1 MGLVRGRHSALFV
14 VALDMFTDTLLY
26 YLLVP
31 LLPAYAR
38 QYGLNQMGI
47 GILFGSYAAA
57 LLLGTVPLGRLADR
71 MGRRT
76 PMIGGLLGLFATT
89 LLFAF
94 ARSYPLLI
102 LARILQGLSATATWT
117 AGMAL
122 VADHFPRSARGR
134 AMGTV
139 FACANLGVLLGPAL
153 SGWLDQHY
161 GLRAPFL
168 AAAGLAL
175 LDALARITLLK
186 DVPAVLDTRMGFLDL
201 MKNPTIR
208 VFAGAMAMGA
218 SLLALLESTL
228 PLHLDAVL
236 KLAPTSIGL
245 CFGAAA
251 VTHMISSPLMGALSD
266 RVGRKKVL
274 VTGLLLAMVAIP
286 LPVFMTGIWG
296 VALAMGCIG
305 VITTL
310 ILSPASPAMADAVER
325 MGSDSYGSVFGI
337 LNIAFALGMMAG
349 PLVGSAL
356 VQALGI
362 RAALMGMGLAFGA
375 YAIWV
380 GQVGAAP
387 QLKPGS
393 SENG

>member
-1 MGLVRGRHSALFV
+1 
-14 VALDMFTDTLLY
+14 MFTDTLLY

-38 QYGLNQMGI
+38 LYGLDQMGL
-47 GILFGSYAAA
+47 GLLFGSYAAA
-57 LLLGTVPLGRLADR
+57 LLVGTFPLSRLVDR
-71 MGRRT
+71 VGRRE
-76 PMIGGLLGLFATT
+76 PMLVGLLGLFATT

-94 ARSYPLLI
+94 ARTYPLLI
-102 LARILQGLSATATWT
+102 LARVLQGLSATATWT

-122 VADHFPRSARGR
+122 LADHFPREVRGR

-139 FACANLGVLLGPAL
+139 FACANLGVLLGPPLA
-153 SGWLDQHY
+153 GWLDQHF

-168 AAAGLAL
+168 AAAGLVL
-175 LDALARITLLK
+175 LDALARLTLLRE
-186 DVPAVLDTRMGFLDL
+186 VPPVRDARLGFRDL
-201 MKNPTIR
+201 LRDPTIR

-266 RVGRKKVL
+266 RVGRRKVL

-362 RAALMGMGLAFGA
+362 RAALVGMGLAFGA

-380 GQVGAAP
+380 VRVGAAP
-387 QLKPGS
+387 LNPGGPG
-393 SENG
+393 NG

>member
-1 MGLVRGRHSALFV
+1 L
-14 VALDMFTDTLLY
+14 FTDTLLY

-38 QYGLNQMGI
+38 LYGLDQMGL
-47 GILFGSYAAA
+47 GLLFGSYAAA
-57 LLLGTVPLGRLADR
+57 LLVGTFPLSRLVDR
-71 MGRRT
+71 VGRRE
-76 PMIGGLLGLFATT
+76 PMLVGLLGLFATT

-94 ARSYPLLI
+94 ARTYPLLI
-102 LARILQGLSATATWT
+102 LARVLQGLSATATWT

-122 VADHFPRSARGR
+122 LADHFPREVRGR

-139 FACANLGVLLGPAL
+139 FACANLGVLLGPPLA
-153 SGWLDQHY
+153 GWLDQHF

-168 AAAGLAL
+168 AAAGLVL
-175 LDALARITLLK
+175 LDALARLTLLRE
-186 DVPAVLDTRMGFLDL
+186 VPPVRDARLGFRDL
-201 MKNPTIR
+201 LRDPTIR

-266 RVGRKKVL
+266 RVGRRKVL

-362 RAALMGMGLAFGA
+362 RAALVGMGLAFGA

-380 GQVGAAP
+380 VRVGAAP
-387 QLKPGS
+387 LNPGGPG
-393 SENG
+393 NG

>member
-1 MGLVRGRHSALFV
+1 MKLIPARTSALIV
-14 VALDMFTDTLLY
+14 VALAMFTDTLLY

-153 SGWLDQHY
+153 SVWLDQHY

>member
-1 MGLVRGRHSALFV
+1 MKLIPARTSALIV
-14 VALDMFTDTLLY
+14 VALAMFTDTLLY

-57 LLLGTVPLGRLADR
+57 LLLGTVPLGKLADR

-122 VADHFPRSARGR
+122 VADHFPQSARGR

-175 LDALARITLLK
+175 VDALARFTLLK

-266 RVGRKKVL
+266 RVGRRKVL

-362 RAALMGMGLAFGA
+362 RAALVGMGLAFGA

-380 GQVGAAP
+380 VRVGAAP
-387 QLKPGS
+387 LNPGGPG
-393 SENG
+393 NG